1 MSAAVVGVNKH
12 LPMKKIM
19 MHLWQKNRT
28 HLKYQSYY
36 IYVLRDVN
44 RSSSYVLQK
53 LKNPKYPG
61 SNALLCVQQF

>member
-53 LKNPKYPG
+53 H
-61 SNALLCVQQF
+61 